1 MATAGAYANVCR
13 MNLISAPG
21 AGWRRAVAVLVS
33 AFFLVTGITTGTGA
47 GAGDT
52 ALPTAQFEVRAGALI
67 KNRPPRPADA
77 PPGVN
82 WWHYEV
88 TLRET
93 SGRSG
98 ITLTG
103 WTKCYFT
110 KDDTGCEKVR
120 SNFKDL
126 YGTDRVPAGGTVRL
140 LGPAWVWAGKTGD
153 TYKVE
158 ANYRGVDDS
167 GHKVEG
173 GYTFKMTSD

>member
-1 MATAGAYANVCR
+1 MD
-13 MNLISAPG
+13 LISAPG
-21 AGWRRAVAVLVS
+21 AGWRRAVAVLTL
-33 AFFLVTGITTGTGA
+33 AFILGTGTA
-47 GAGDT
+47 PRAGDT
-52 ALPTAQFEVRAGALI
+52 ALPSAQFEVRAGALM

-82 WWHYEV
+82 WWHYQV
-88 TLRET
+88 TLSET

-103 WTKCYFT
+103 WTKCYIT
-110 KDDTGCEKVR
+110 KDDSGCEKVR

-126 YGTDRVPAGGTVRL
+126 YGATRIPAGGAVRL
-140 LGPAWVWAGKTGD
+140 IRPAWVWAGKTGD

-158 ANYRGVDDS
+158 ANYWGMDDN